1 MQNAH
6 LFAAAEGGRRRLA
19 AVLASTPNAV
29 IVKMCIRDSPRTGR
43 KHQIRVHLAYIG
55 FPVVGDHLYGRRKD
69 PLGLDRHFLHA
80 AELSFRR
87 PSDDE
92 NLHITAELPD
102 DLQAALARL
111 SG

>member
-1 MQNAH
+1 
-6 LFAAAEGGRRRLA
+6 
-19 AVLASTPNAV
+19 
-29 IVKMCIRDSPRTGR
+29 MCIRDSPRTGR